1 MPLHPLTQPT
11 RPHTPSHTLTPH
23 NLTHSLTHP
32 HQVQE
37 SEEGAARKTQART
50 LKSRTFKSPQG
61 ASQSEGAAP
70 RGQALRG
77 GKPPAIGFGG
87 QASSAAVSAI
97 AASQAAHNDAPRAA
111 GAPPP
116 AAAEGVAGADAA
128 SSTPRPASTPGY
140 ERRINKGT
148 PLATKKTSSA
158 ALFQGLIQAQ
168 AQSAKPKTQK
178 APNTEG
184 WT

>member
-1 MPLHPLTQPT
+1 MHPLHPLHP
-11 RPHTPSHTLTPH
+11 PYTPSHTLTH
-23 NLTHSLTHP
+23 TLTRNLTHNLTHP

-61 ASQSEGAAP
+61 ESHGEGAP

-77 GKPPAIGFGG
+77 AKPPAIGFGG

-111 GAPPP
+111 GAAPP

-128 SSTPRPASTPGY
+128 ASTPRPASTPGY

-158 ALFQGLIQAQ
+158 ALLQGLLQGQ

-178 APNTEG
+178 AQNTEG